1 MRLFFH
7 TWICGQYID
16 SSTDIDQIFTS
27 HTAMDVHTQ
36 RGGQLV
42 QPFDWPGPHARG
54 FVSGIRHT
62 LRLRENGGI
71 RTMPIQRGSGRGA
84 IPPHPSKHTHARVHT
99 LPDLHARARFA
110 NVSGFVPQHLP
121 RQGGRGR
128 AERSSP
134 LRGTPAGRAQPAFAA
149 EQAFIRKV
157 KNCTF
162 SPRVRR

>member
-1 MRLFFH
+1 MTLFFH

-42 QPFDWPGPHARG
+42 QPFDWPGPHAR
-54 FVSGIRHT
+54 
-62 LRLRENGGI
+62 
-71 RTMPIQRGSGRGA
+71 
-84 IPPHPSKHTHARVHT
+84 HPTHAPAPRERRNPDDAYTERFGEGRYPPPSEQAHSCEGTHT